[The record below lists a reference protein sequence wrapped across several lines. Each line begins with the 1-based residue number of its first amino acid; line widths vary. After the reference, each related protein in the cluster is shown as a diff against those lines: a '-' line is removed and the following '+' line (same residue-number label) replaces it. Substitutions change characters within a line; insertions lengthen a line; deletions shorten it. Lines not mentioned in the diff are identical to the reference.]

1 MLTLLSAQPSCVKYT
16 HIVVD
21 HYFLSFFF
29 FFFHVCLKLQH
40 ANAEFEDSEL
50 KALRNKNCQRV
61 GMLLFGRKAP
71 HNGNKF
77 AGGRHRILLAF
88 RVLPHFSPHPK
99 QLLTQR
105 KCLPYRR

>member
-21 HYFLSFFF
+21 HYFLSVLF
-29 FFFHVCLKLQH
+29 FFFHVCLKLQD
-40 ANAEFEDSEL
+40 ASAELENLEL
-50 KALRNKNCQRV
+50 RALRNKNCQLV
-61 GMLLFGRKAP
+61 GTLFVGRKAP

-77 AGGRHRILLAF
+77 AGGRRRILLAF
-88 RVLPHFSPHPK
+88 RVLPHFYPHPK

-105 KCLPYRR
+105 KWLPYRR